1 MTQADEVRLSRPVL
15 VVPVGSWEQHGPH
28 LPFDTDTRIAL
39 ELSQRLTT
47 LRSQTYLSPP
57 LTITASGEH
66 SGFSGTLS
74 IGTETTTSMLI
85 EIVRSATWCRGVIF
99 VNGHGG
105 NSQAIQAAKKI
116 LDHDQQNVLFWSPSG
131 VSDTDSHAGH
141 AETSVMLALSPFDVD
156 MTLAESGNTQPLSQ
170 IIDALRTGGIRSVSQ
185 NGVLGDPTR
194 ATASDGFSLLD
205 KWTHDL
211 LADFDHWNS

>member
-47 LRSQTYLSPP
+47 SRSQTYLSPP

-116 LDHDQQNVLFWSPSG
+116 LDHDQENVLFWSPSG
-131 VSDTDSHAGH
+131 VGDTDTHAGH

-170 IIDALRTGGIRSVSQ
+170 IIDALRTGGIRAVSQ

>member
-116 LDHDQQNVLFWSPSG
+116 LDHDQQNALFWSPSG
-131 VSDTDSHAGH
+131 VSDTDTHAGH

-170 IIDALRTGGIRSVSQ
+170 IIDALRTGGIRAVSQ

-211 LADFDHWNS
+211 VADFDHWNS